1 MRPRLIAIDLDGTLL
16 GPGGVSDHDRRAIHE
31 ARAAGIEVVIATGR
45 AWLESRE
52 ALEAIGPQGVMV
64 AAGGALLH
72 DASDGRTRDRVVV
85 DPKVLERVASS
96 LLEHGHVV
104 HLLQDPEAAGFDY
117 WMIGWAPLHE
127 ATRWW
132 FEKHRVRARWVGG
145 FDQIDTLAHTVRIGT
160 TAAGD
165 HLEPIAESIRE
176 ELGDAVTLQSW
187 PAVVEDAAG
196 GTIHLLEAFDR
207 EVDKWT
213 MLSRIAAER
222 GIASDDVVAIGDGF
236 NDIVMVRD
244 AGCGIAMAGADA
256 RVRAVADR
264 ETGPP
269 GRGVGDAILAL
280 LRDLDLEPDDERG
293 TNPA

>member
-1 MRPRLIAIDLDGTLL
+1 M
-16 GPGGVSDHDRRAIHE
+16 
-31 ARAAGIEVVIATGR
+31 
-45 AWLESRE
+45 
-52 ALEAIGPQGVMV
+52 
-64 AAGGALLH
+64 
-72 DASDGRTRDRVVV
+72 
-85 DPKVLERVASS
+85 
-96 LLEHGHVV
+96 

-160 TAAGD
+160 TADGD

-176 ELGDAVTLQSW
+176 DLGDAVTLQSW

-222 GIASDDVVAIGDGF
+222 GIASRDVVAIGDGF
-236 NDIVMVRD
+236 NDIVMVRE

-256 RVRAVADR
+256 AGAGGRRSRDR
-264 ETGPP
+264 SA
-269 GRGVGDAILAL
+269 GRGVGDAILTL
-280 LRDLDLEPDDERG
+280 LRDLDHEPDDERG
-293 TNPA
+293 TSPA